1 LKLLVALGNPGEPY
15 RDTRHNVGWWLADH
29 LVSRW
34 SFERFRRRG
43 RVAESEGRWSGMD
56 LRLLKPLTFMN
67 RSGQALRAFRDLP
80 AWEPSTDL
88 LVLVDDVALDPGRF
102 RLRGSGSAGGHNGL
116 LSIEGALRS
125 QEFARF
131 RIGVGAPA
139 DREVD
144 RADWVLSAPRPDQEE
159 RILAGFD
166 RMSEAVECWLSD
178 GVETAMNRF
187 NRS

>member
-1 LKLLVALGNPGEPY
+1 LKLLIALGNPGEPY
-15 RDTRHNVGWWLADH
+15 RDTRHNAGWWLADH

-34 SFERFRRRG
+34 SFGGFRRRG
-43 RVAESEGRWSGMD
+43 RVAESAGRWSGMD
-56 LRLLKPLTFMN
+56 LRLLKPLTYMN
-67 RSGQALRAFRDLP
+67 RSGQVLRAFRDLP
-80 AWEPSTDL
+80 SWEPSMDL
-88 LVLVDDVALDPGRF
+88 LVLVDDVALEPGRF

-159 RILAGFD
+159 TILTGFD
-166 RMSEAVECWLSD
+166 RMSEAVECWLSE